1 MESQLDPKI
10 AHQIKMAA
18 KELLRAKRYDAQY
31 NPVLYIPANL
41 SAHHP
46 DSGMSMADHEKE
58 KEARKAQK
66 SS

>member
-1 MESQLDPKI
+1 MASPLDPKI

-18 KELLRAKRYDAQY
+18 KELLRAKRYDTEY
-31 NPVLYIPANL
+31 NPILYIPANL
-41 SAHHP
+41 SAHHQ

-58 KEARKAQK
+58 KKARKTQK

>member
-1 MESQLDPKI
+1 MESPLDPKI

-18 KELLRAKRYDAQY
+18 KEMLRARRYETEY
-31 NPVLYIPANL
+31 NPILYVPANL

-58 KEARKAQK
+58 KEARKTQK